1 MPGLTLSISVVGEL
15 FMAGGLLAV
24 LLGGLLYGWIAG
36 CLTSL
41 VSRTPGHASLLVFS
55 LGALA
60 LFVGVR
66 SMIELVLAILLRL
79 RRSAPATP
87 DRPLAGT

>member
-1 MPGLTLSISVVGEL
+1 
-15 FMAGGLLAV
+15 
-24 LLGGLLYGWIAG
+24 
-36 CLTSL
+36 
-41 VSRTPGHASLLVFS
+41 
-55 LGALA
+55 

-66 SMIELVLAILLRL
+66 SMIELVLMSYGILAWGALAILLRL